1 MGTKRVGLARVE
13 ALLENLKRDLDF
25 AGSTFEA
32 VKGIEMCAYSD
43 PAEADGTGGFTSA
56 AIAIPAN
63 AVIVNMGCVVTT
75 NLVLS
80 TTAKLECMFGTSAGG
95 HELTA
100 SDDDGLMASGAGPL
114 VVGKG
119 TSTIAHENTAL
130 GGNATLVP
138 EADIAYSTSARSVF
152 GSIVPHTGNI
162 TSGAARFW
170 VRYILLD

>member
-1 MGTKRVGLARVE
+1 MGSKRVGLARTE
-13 ALLENLKRDLDF
+13 ALLENLKRELNF
-25 AGSTFEA
+25 AGSTFDA
-32 VKGIEMCAYSD
+32 VKGVEMCAYSD
-43 PAEADGTGGFTSA
+43 ATSADGTGGFTSE
-56 AIAIPAN
+56 AITIPAN

-80 TTAKLECMFGTSAGG
+80 TTMKLECFFGTTSGG

-100 SDDDGLMASGAGPL
+100 SDDDGLMANGAGPL
-114 VVGKG
+114 VAGKG

-152 GSIVPHTGNI
+152 GSIIPSTGNV